1 MRYVVAAFLF
11 TALLTGL
18 SRSEV
23 NAQTEFDQKNI
34 ENELLPDP
42 TGAFW
47 RSLVLPGWGHRY
59 VDKNSWTRGQWHL
72 GSEVL
77 LILSWVGL
85 RVRANNLQDDAFTF
99 VRSFANTDIEGR
111 ERDFVLAVKDFNNL
125 QQYNDFKER
134 SRQWDDIFPNTPEF
148 QWQWES
154 TQKRQEFQ
162 DLRDRE
168 DTIESQI
175 PAVIG
180 LMLVNRVVSAISA
193 SNKAKEKIRSLPEFT
208 LSKPN
213 YAPNAYQATIRIG
226 F

>member
-1 MRYVVAAFLF
+1 MRFFV
-11 TALLTGL
+11 TGL
-18 SRSEV
+18 LLSGLILGFTTGDLK
-23 NAQTEFDQKNI
+23 AQTEFNQNV

-42 TGAFW
+42 SGAFW
-47 RSLVLPGWGHRY
+47 RSIALPGWGHRY
-59 VDKNSWTRGQWHL
+59 VDKNNWSRGQWHL
-72 GSEVL
+72 GSEIM
-77 LILSWVGL
+77 LILGWVGL

-134 SRQWDDIFPNTPEF
+134 SRQWDDIFPDTPEF

-154 TQKRQEFQ
+154 RQKRQDFQ

-193 SNKAKEKIRSLPEFT
+193 SNKAKEKIKSLPQFT
-208 LSKPN
+208 ISKPN